1 MTPTL
6 VLYRL
11 ESQRAEG
18 DPWNL
23 VLDEDHE
30 PLTFSG
36 PSGKAKARNMGK
48 LLCRYPSFVG
58 LRVMRNDE
66 PIPVW
71 MWVKQ
76 ASAYTVDQQ
85 LRKGQR

>member
-1 MTPTL
+1 MTTSP

-11 ESQRAEG
+11 ESQRADG
-18 DPWNL
+18 DPWTPVVN
-23 VLDEDHE
+23 VEHE

-48 LLCRYPSFVG
+48 LLCRYPSFVA

-66 PIPVW
+66 PRPVW
-71 MWVKQ
+71 EWAKQ
-76 ASAYTVDQQ
+76 ASDSTVDQQ